1 MSSAVGDQSQ
11 LRQRKAYKERE
22 AETRKEVVE
31 EPGPMDIDAADQEYI
46 NYFREKY
53 GDNPRTDIF
62 GIDGAPLFCLIY
74 IVLAGTIFTI
84 IYLSLYVRHK
94 DEFHN
99 ALHPATVASALSGTF
114 GKATSGK

>member
-1 MSSAVGDQSQ
+1 MSAAVGDSSQ
-11 LRQRKAYKERE
+11 LRQRKAYRDRQEDVAHQE
-22 AETRKEVVE
+22 
-31 EPGPMDIDAADQEYI
+31 ADQEYI

-94 DEFHN
+94 DEIHN